1 MFINDL
7 SYIKYVLVNFTIK
20 HLKAKKNLRET
31 NVDNIVNEMT
41 TDTKK
46 LVIMLERVIFE
57 KIYYLTQLGVST

>member
-31 NVDNIVNEMT
+31 NIDNIVNEMT